1 MILKKILRR
10 LIGYANLVFAV
21 LLVGSFLSPG
31 INPEKVWG
39 PSFLGL
45 AYPYILLANLLFM
58 LFWILMKKREFMIS
72 FLAILL
78 GWNTLIRY
86 VSMHPGALF
95 RKAYYESLS
104 REERSPDRQL
114 KIMSFNVRAFDLY
127 RWTDNPSAKQDII
140 ALLREEDPD
149 ILCIQ
154 EFQSTE
160 KGQFRTPYSHLEY
173 TISNRRNKYGIAIFS
188 HYPMVAKGRIDLNN
202 TLSICSY
209 ADIRVDDDTLRVYNM
224 HLQSIRLKSRHYR
237 FIDSL
242 KFRYDNQQMEEIRD
256 ISFRLRDA
264 FVKRAGQAD
273 LIANHIGNCPHP
285 VIVCGDF
292 NDTPVSYTYRRIN
305 GELRDAF
312 AECGW
317 GIGRTY
323 NGKFSSFRIDYILFG
338 KEFEALHFARKKV
351 RLSDHFPITGYLR
364 IL

>member
-1 MILKKILRR
+1 MKKILRR

-31 INPEKVWG
+31 ISPEKIWG

-45 AYPYILLANLLFM
+45 TYPYILLANLLFM
-58 LFWILMKKREFMIS
+58 LFWILRKKKEFIIS

-78 GWNTLIRY
+78 GWNTLIQY

-95 RKAYYESLS
+95 RKAYYENLS
-104 REERSPDRQL
+104 REERDSDRQL

-127 RWTDNPSAKQDII
+127 RWSGNPSAKQDII
-140 ALLREEDPD
+140 SLVRKNDPD
-149 ILCIQ
+149 ILCLQ
-154 EFQSTE
+154 EFYSTQ

-173 TISNRRNKYGIAIFS
+173 TVSNRSNKYGIAIFS

-209 ADIRVDDDTLRVYNM
+209 ADIRVDDDTFRVYNM
-224 HLQSIRLKSRHYR
+224 HLQSTRLNSKRYR
-237 FIDSL
+237 LIDSL
-242 KFRYDNQQMEEIRD
+242 KFNYDSQQVEEIRD
-256 ISFRLRDA
+256 ISSRLKNA

-273 LIANHIGNCPHP
+273 LIAGHIEKCSHP

-312 AECGW
+312 TECGW

-323 NGKFSSFRIDYILFG
+323 NGKFPSFRIDYILFG
-338 KEFEALHFARKKV
+338 KEFEALHFAREKV